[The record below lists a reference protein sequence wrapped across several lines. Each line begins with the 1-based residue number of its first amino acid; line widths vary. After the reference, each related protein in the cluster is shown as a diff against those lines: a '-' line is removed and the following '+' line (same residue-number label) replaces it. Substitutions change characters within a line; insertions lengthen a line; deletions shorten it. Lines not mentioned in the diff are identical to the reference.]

1 MKKFAHEIET
11 CEDCPINPCGAYP
24 PFDPPCTYWDENEE
38 IDEDWLYHKQV
49 QNEYYYEQLKKMERT
64 VKIKRAPKTQKQYA
78 HLDEKAKIFKDW
90 FNKKYKNF
98 HTKCRRKNYIYICE
112 IEKKK
117 SNYCFDLEKD
127 KFFKIQGK
135 TNAFE
140 HDLIVNH
147 IENPWRE
154 FYYKEKT
161 THQNTLK
168 DIINDV
174 NNFFNP

>member
-1 MKKFAHEIET
+1 MKK
-11 CEDCPINPCGAYP
+11 
-24 PFDPPCTYWDENEE
+24 
-38 IDEDWLYHKQV
+38 
-49 QNEYYYEQLKKMERT
+49 LKSS
-64 VKIKRAPKTQKQYA
+64 KIG
-78 HLDEKAKIFKDW
+78 LI
-90 FNKKYKNF
+90 KYKNF
-98 HTKCRRKNYIYICE
+98 YTKCRRKNYIYICE

-127 KFFKIQGK
+127 NFFKIQGK